1 MQELLKMLSALRDD
15 FVQEFEEDNDTSFDV
30 TQNWEDNP
38 SFYAGLDRGIEL
50 AMQEVI
56 NFLGKENNEKR
67 I

>member
-30 TQNWEDNP
+30 TQDWEDEP

-50 AMQEVI
+50 AMQKVHD
-56 NFLGKENNEKR
+56 FFGKENNDS
-67 I
+67 

>member
-30 TQNWEDNP
+30 TQDWEDDP

-50 AMQEVI
+50 AMQEVYS
-56 NFLGKENNEKR
+56 FFGKENNDS
-67 I
+67 